1 MQSGGVSNLVE
12 PLRVHTKCICLP
24 SRRWKMLVKGAIS
37 YMIPKLHCLSS
48 MKELEQAQAFVV
60 KSGLC
65 NHIPIMAKLIAFSSL
80 SPSGSL
86 PHAHALFR
94 ETSMDDSFIC
104 NTMIR
109 AYSNSVFPI
118 KALLIYNHM
127 QRMDVDSDHFT
138 YNFVLKACARAI
150 KCTEKN
156 DECFGH
162 DIISRKG
169 AEIHTHVLKLGLDQD
184 HHVQNSLL
192 LMYSGCGLV
201 VFARLIFDEMT
212 VRSNV
217 SWNIMMSA
225 YNRVHDYKS
234 SDVLLELMPETNVI
248 SWNTVLARYIRLNNL
263 VAARKVFEEMPER
276 DVVSW
281 NSIIAGYV
289 KVKDYKGALELF
301 CSMKQS
307 EITAT
312 EVTFISILGACAEM
326 GALEIGKKIH
336 ESLKE
341 KHYRIEGYLGN
352 AIVDMYAKCGELR
365 LALEVFNEME
375 MKPVSCWNAMI
386 MGLAVHG
393 DCERALEMFDSMKAE
408 HDDHKPNRVTFIALL
423 IACSHKGLVAEGRHF
438 FSLMVTKYKI
448 MPDLKHYGCMIDLL
462 SRWGFLEEAYVMIKT
477 CPFSSCSVLWRT
489 LLGGCRV
496 HRNVELGEK
505 SFRKIA
511 GLEPGKDGDYVL
523 LSNMYAE
530 EERWDDVERLRNEMI
545 DYGVCKKAGSSQI

>member
-1 MQSGGVSNLVE
+1 M
-12 PLRVHTKCICLP
+12 
-24 SRRWKMLVKGAIS
+24 
-37 YMIPKLHCLSS
+37 MIPKLHRLSCI
-48 MKELEQAQAFVV
+48 KELEQAQAFIV
-60 KSGLC
+60 KAGFY
-65 NHIPIMAKLIAFSSL
+65 NHIPIITKLIAFSSL
-80 SPSGSL
+80 SPLGSL
-86 PHAHALFR
+86 PHACALFQ

-109 AYSNSVFPI
+109 AYSNTVFPL
-118 KALLIYNHM
+118 KALLIYNRM

-138 YNFVLKACARAI
+138 YNFVLRACARAI
-150 KCTEKN
+150 KCTEM
-156 DECFGH
+156 DDQCFGH
-162 DIISRKG
+162 HIISRKG
-169 AEIHTHVLKLGLDQD
+169 SEIHARILKLGFDQD

-192 LMYSGCGLV
+192 LVYSGSGLV
-201 VFARLIFDEMT
+201 GFARLIFNEMT
-212 VRSNV
+212 VKTAV

-234 SDVLLELMPETNVI
+234 ADVLLESMPQTNAV
-248 SWNTVLARYIRLNNL
+248 SWNTLLARYIRLNNL

-281 NSIIAGYV
+281 NSIISGYV
-289 KVKDYKGALELF
+289 NVKDYKGALDLF
-301 CSMKQS
+301 HSMKQWN
-307 EITAT
+307 IRAT
-312 EVTFISILGACAEM
+312 EVTFISILGACAEL

-336 ESLKE
+336 DSLKE

-352 AIVDMYAKCGELR
+352 AIVDMYAKCGELG

-393 DCERALEMFDSMKAE
+393 HCERALEMFDSMKAE
-408 HDDHKPNRVTFIALL
+408 DGDHKPNRITFIALL
-423 IACSHKGLVAEGRHF
+423 IACSHKGLLAEGRHF

-489 LLGGCRV
+489 LLGGCRL
-496 HRNVELGEK
+496 HRHVELGEE
-505 SFRKIA
+505 SFRKLA
-511 GLEPGKDGDYVL
+511 ELEPGKDGDYVL
-523 LSNMYAE
+523 LSNIYAE
-530 EERWDDVERLRNEMI
+530 EERWDDVERLRKEMI
-545 DYGVCKKAGSSQI
+545 NYGVCKKAGSSHV

>member
-1 MQSGGVSNLVE
+1 
-12 PLRVHTKCICLP
+12 
-24 SRRWKMLVKGAIS
+24 
-37 YMIPKLHCLSS
+37 MIPKLHRLSS
-48 MKELEQAQAFVV
+48 IKELEQAQAFIV
-60 KSGLC
+60 KAGFF
-65 NHIPIMAKLIAFSSL
+65 NHIPIMTKLIAFSSL

-86 PHAHALFR
+86 PRAYALFQ

-109 AYSNSVFPI
+109 AYSNSVFPV
-118 KALLIYNHM
+118 KALLIYNRM

-138 YNFVLKACARAI
+138 YNFVLKACATAI
-150 KCTEKN
+150 KCTEM
-156 DECFGH
+156 DDQCFGH

-169 AEIHTHVLKLGLDQD
+169 AEIHARILKLGFDQD

-192 LMYSGCGLV
+192 LVYSGRGLV
-201 VFARLIFDEMT
+201 GFARLIFNEMT
-212 VRSNV
+212 VRTAV

-225 YNRVHDYKS
+225 YNRVHDYK
-234 SDVLLELMPETNVI
+234 
-248 SWNTVLARYIRLNNL
+248 LNNL

-301 CSMKQS
+301 HSMKQWN
-307 EITAT
+307 IRAT
-312 EVTFISILGACAEM
+312 EVTFISILGACAEL
-326 GALEIGKKIH
+326 GALETGKKIH

-341 KHYRIEGYLGN
+341 KHYKIEGYLGN
-352 AIVDMYAKCGELR
+352 AIVDMYAKCGELA

-393 DCERALEMFDSMKAE
+393 HCEKALEMFDSMKAE
-408 HDDHKPNRVTFIALL
+408 DGDHKPNRVTFIALL

-496 HRNVELGEK
+496 HRRVELGEE
-505 SFRKIA
+505 SFRRLA
-511 GLEPGKDGDYVL
+511 ELEPGKDGDYVL
-523 LSNMYAE
+523 LSNIYAE
-530 EERWDDVERLRNEMI
+530 EERWDDVERLRKEMI
-545 DYGVCKKAGSSQI
+545 SYGVCKKAGSSHV

>member
-1 MQSGGVSNLVE
+1 MRL
-12 PLRVHTKCICLP
+12 
-24 SRRWKMLVKGAIS
+24 KGATS
-37 YMIPKLHCLSS
+37 YIIPKLHRLSS
-48 MKELEQAQAFVV
+48 MKELEQAQAFIV
-60 KSGLC
+60 KTGLC
-65 NHIPIMAKLIAFSSL
+65 NHITIMTKLIAFSSL

-86 PHAHALFR
+86 PHSHALFQ

-109 AYSNSVFPI
+109 AYSNSVFPV

-127 QRMDVDSDHFT
+127 QRMDVHSDHFT
-138 YNFVLKACARAI
+138 YNFVLKVCARAI
-150 KCTEKN
+150 KCTEK
-156 DECFGH
+156 DDQCFGH

-169 AEIHTHVLKLGLDQD
+169 AEIHSRVLKLGLDQD

-192 LMYSGCGLV
+192 LMYSACGLV

-212 VRSNV
+212 MRSAV
-217 SWNIMMSA
+217 SWNIMVSA

-234 SDVLLELMPETNVI
+234 ADVLLELMPQTNVI
-248 SWNTVLARYIRLNNL
+248 SWNTVLARYIRLNDL

-289 KVKDYKGALELF
+289 KVKDYKRALELF
-301 CSMKQS
+301 HSMKQS
-307 EITAT
+307 NIRAT

-326 GALEIGKKIH
+326 GALEMGKKIH

-341 KHYRIEGYLGN
+341 KHYRIKGYLGN
-352 AIVDMYAKCGELR
+352 AIVDMYAKCGELH

-393 DCERALEMFDSMKAE
+393 HCERALEMFDSMKAE
-408 HDDHKPNRVTFIALL
+408 HDYQKPNRITFIALL

-438 FSLMVTKYKI
+438 FNLMITKYKI
-448 MPDLKHYGCMIDLL
+448 TPDLKHYGCMIDLL
-462 SRWGFLEEAYVMIKT
+462 SRWGFLQEAYVMIKT
-477 CPFSSCSVLWRT
+477 CPFSSCSILWRT

-496 HRNVELGEK
+496 HRHVELGEE
-505 SFRKIA
+505 SFRKLA
-511 GLEPGKDGDYVL
+511 ELEPGKDGDYVL
-523 LSNMYAE
+523 LSNIYAE

-545 DYGVCKKAGSSQI
+545 DYGVCKKAGSSHV